1 MNYAEARVYLDEVSK
16 YGSVLGLEN
25 MRELLGRLGNPQDDL
40 KFIHISGT
48 NGKGSVLAYLSTILS
63 GGGYRTGRYISPT
76 LFSYRERIQV
86 DEQKIEKES
95 LAHHV
100 TAIAKTIEEMKAEN
114 AGNPTAF
121 EVETALAFLYFKEK
135 DCDIVVL
142 ETGLGGALDAT
153 NIIKTTVMEVIAP
166 ISMDHM
172 EFLGDT
178 LEKIAMQKA
187 GIIKPHTAVVSA
199 SQEPD
204 ARKVLEHVC
213 KENQCSMYMVNPSQ
227 ITDVIYDVEE
237 QQFSYK
243 NWKNVKITLAGSYQI
258 LNAALA
264 LEGVE
269 ELRRLGYSLT
279 DEQVRNGLYRAV
291 WRGRFTL
298 LSKNPAVIIDGAHN
312 PGAAKELKHSLDL
325 YFKGKNLYYIFGV
338 FQDKDYQEVIR
349 LTAPLAKHIITVQTP
364 GNPRALPADQLKEA
378 VQAVN
383 PSVETAQTIQDAV
396 MTAPLA
402 KHIITVQTPGNPRA
416 LPADQLKEAVQAVNP
431 SVETAQT
438 IQDAVKKSLQL
449 AKKEDAIIIFGS
461 LSFLGEAEKA
471 VKGEE
476 KNHG

>member
-396 MTAPLA
+396 
-402 KHIITVQTPGNPRA
+402 
-416 LPADQLKEAVQAVNP
+416 
-431 SVETAQT
+431 
-438 IQDAVKKSLQL
+438 KKSLQL

>member
-100 TAIAKTIEEMKAEN
+100 TAIAKVIEEMKAEN

-204 ARKVLEHVC
+204 AKKVLDHVC
-213 KENQCSMYMVNPSQ
+213 KENQCSMYMVDPAQ
-227 ITDVIYDVEE
+227 ITDVLYDVEE

-269 ELRRLGYSLT
+269 ELRRLGYHLT
-279 DEQVRNGLYRAV
+279 EEQVRQGLYRAV

-325 YFKGKNLYYIFGV
+325 YFKGKDLYYIFGV

-349 LTAPLAKHIITVQTP
+349 LTVPLAKHIITVQTP
-364 GNPRALPADQLKEA
+364 GNPRALPADELKEA

-383 PSVETAQTIQDAV
+383 PSVEAAQSIQ
-396 MTAPLA
+396 
-402 KHIITVQTPGNPRA
+402 
-416 LPADQLKEAVQAVNP
+416 E
-431 SVETAQT
+431 
-438 IQDAVKKSLQL
+438 AVKKSLQL
-449 AKKEDAIIIFGS
+449 AKNEDAIIIFGS
-461 LSFLGEAEKA
+461 LSFLGEAERA

>member
-1 MNYAEARVYLDEVSK
+1 
-16 YGSVLGLEN
+16 
-25 MRELLGRLGNPQDDL
+25 
-40 KFIHISGT
+40 
-48 NGKGSVLAYLSTILS
+48 
-63 GGGYRTGRYISPT
+63 
-76 LFSYRERIQV
+76 
-86 DEQKIEKES
+86 
-95 LAHHV
+95 
-100 TAIAKTIEEMKAEN
+100 
-114 AGNPTAF
+114 
-121 EVETALAFLYFKEK
+121 
-135 DCDIVVL
+135 
-142 ETGLGGALDAT
+142 
-153 NIIKTTVMEVIAP
+153 
-166 ISMDHM
+166 M

-204 ARKVLEHVC
+204 AKKVLDHVC
-213 KENQCSMYMVNPSQ
+213 KENQCSMYMVDPAQ
-227 ITDVIYDVEE
+227 ITDVLYDVEE

-269 ELRRLGYSLT
+269 ELRRLGYHLSE
-279 DEQVRNGLYRAV
+279 EQVRQGLYRAV

-325 YFKGKNLYYIFGV
+325 YFKGKDLYYIFGV

-364 GNPRALPADQLKEA
+364 GNPRALPANELKEA

-383 PSVETAQTIQDAV
+383 PSVEAAQSIQ
-396 MTAPLA
+396 
-402 KHIITVQTPGNPRA
+402 
-416 LPADQLKEAVQAVNP
+416 E
-431 SVETAQT
+431 
-438 IQDAVKKSLQL
+438 AVKKSLQL
-449 AKKEDAIIIFGS
+449 AKNEDAIIIFGS
-461 LSFLGEAEKA
+461 LSFLGEAERA
-471 VKGEE
+471 VKSEE

>member
-1 MNYAEARVYLDEVSK
+1 MNYTEARVYLDEVSK

-100 TAIAKTIEEMKAEN
+100 TAIAKVIEEMKAEN

-204 ARKVLEHVC
+204 AKKVLDHVC
-213 KENQCSMYMVNPSQ
+213 KENQCSMYMVDPAQ
-227 ITDVIYDVEE
+227 ITDVLYDVEE

-269 ELRRLGYSLT
+269 ELRRLGYHLT
-279 DEQVRNGLYRAV
+279 DEQVRQGLYRAV

-325 YFKGKNLYYIFGV
+325 YFKGKDLYYIFGV

-364 GNPRALPADQLKEA
+364 GNPRALPANELKEA

-383 PSVETAQTIQDAV
+383 PSVEAGQSIQ
-396 MTAPLA
+396 
-402 KHIITVQTPGNPRA
+402 
-416 LPADQLKEAVQAVNP
+416 E
-431 SVETAQT
+431 
-438 IQDAVKKSLQL
+438 AVKKSLQL
-449 AKKEDAIIIFGS
+449 AKNEDAIIIFGS

>member
-1 MNYAEARVYLDEVSK
+1 MNYEEARVYLDKTSK

-25 MRELLGRLGNPQDDL
+25 MRELLDRLGNPQDDL

-63 GGGYRTGRYISPT
+63 GAGYRTGRYISPT

-95 LAHHV
+95 LARHV
-100 TAIAKTIEEMKAEN
+100 TAIAKAIDEMKAEN

-187 GIIKPHTAVVSA
+187 GIIKPHTSVVSA
-199 SQEPD
+199 SQEAD
-204 ARKVLEHVC
+204 AKKVLANVC
-213 KENQCSMYMVNPSQ
+213 KENRCSMYMVDPTQ

-243 NWKNVKITLAGSYQI
+243 NWKDIKITLAGSYQI

-269 ELRRLGYSLT
+269 ELRRLGYHLT
-279 DEQVRNGLYRAV
+279 DEQVRKGLYRAV

-349 LTAPLAKHIITVQTP
+349 LTAPMAKHIITVQTP
-364 GNPRALPADQLKEA
+364 GNPRALPANELKEA
-378 VQAVN
+378 VRLVN
-383 PSVETAQTIQDAV
+383 PSVEAAQSIQE
-396 MTAPLA
+396 
-402 KHIITVQTPGNPRA
+402 A
-416 LPADQLKEAVQAVNP
+416 L
-431 SVETAQT
+431 
-438 IQDAVKKSLQL
+438 KKSLQM